1 MPDDNRFTCLFKM
14 LNCKRGENNMKKKL
28 VCGIIFVLILLA
40 LCMAVDSAD
49 ENITISSNYT
59 GTSMV
64 KLNDTNKVLLVNESD
79 SYFTVKSNDKVHMV
93 APKYPIVGMYAKPS
107 CGCKYSYK
115 YWYYKEFVN
124 YCPNCHHYNVL
135 VKNPKGTYEREWTCR
150 RCSSDFCG
158 VCGKEKMSY
167 SNVYLRRA

>member
-1 MPDDNRFTCLFKM
+1 MIIDNIKRLLF
-14 LNCKRGENNMKKKL
+14 
-28 VCGIIFVLILLA
+28 GIAIVSLLLIL
-40 LCMAVDSAD
+40 CVAVDSAD
-49 ENITISSNYT
+49 ENIALANDYNATAN
-59 GTSMV
+59 V
-64 KLNDTNKVLLVNESD
+64 KLNNTDRVLLVNESD
-79 SYFTVKSNDKVHMV
+79 SYFSVKSSDKVHMV

-135 VKNPKGTYEREWTCR
+135 VKNPKCTYEKEWTCR

-158 VCGKEKMSY
+158 VCGKEKY
-167 SNVYLRRA
+167 SWSRVYLRRA